1 MQFSELSH
9 YATTGNAQTL
19 LFYQKNKHFSLIS
32 HVISFYVTTL
42 LQVFIS
48 KGYLEI
54 TVDTS
59 HRDVSIQYVG
69 SGFTQKTKQ
78 PHYTQYKITKVIP
91 HVRTKSQFSQSIRSQ
106 IVRKMKWLSVT
117 KAKYRRVI
125 FKSKLHLLK
134 APLDFAIHCN
144 IYGTYTIGRVTSH
157 ILERKCG
164 FRTQGLSFL
173 YARGKHFSCY
183 STQVNAHNQGIKY
196 F

>member
-1 MQFSELSH
+1 
-9 YATTGNAQTL
+9 
-19 LFYQKNKHFSLIS
+19 
-32 HVISFYVTTL
+32 
-42 LQVFIS
+42 
-48 KGYLEI
+48 
-54 TVDTS
+54 
-59 HRDVSIQYVG
+59 
-69 SGFTQKTKQ
+69 
-78 PHYTQYKITKVIP
+78 
-91 HVRTKSQFSQSIRSQ
+91 
-106 IVRKMKWLSVT
+106 MKWLSVT

-183 STQVNAHNQGIKY
+183 STQVNAHNHGIKY
-196 F
+196 FWRAHSWAFWIELGLFSELYFMSPTCLKNWCLLLSCAFFPDTPDVYAISALKHQRHTKHSVLSLPTIPCKHH